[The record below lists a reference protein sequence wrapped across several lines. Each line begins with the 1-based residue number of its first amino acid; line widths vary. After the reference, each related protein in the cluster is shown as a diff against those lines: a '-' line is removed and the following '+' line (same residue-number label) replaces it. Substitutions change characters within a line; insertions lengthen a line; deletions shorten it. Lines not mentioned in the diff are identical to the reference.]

1 MPQLPRI
8 ETIVY
13 HQCVKEAKTTVA
25 LAKCAVRVFDARDNA
40 QLKAEEEEAHGRK
53 RRPVFSIIAH
63 RRPHLPRGYGSKSL
77 TKQLYEK
84 SGQSKNYQRDTR
96 RNPIRAQIRKRNF
109 PSKTPLSSSRSGKL
123 SASMDPLLRGAVDS
137 KSQEIQSAVEQ
148 RMRKKRKVH
157 SDINAMS
164 AKLSLN
170 LKQIAEKYI
179 RKALGELLGE
189 PTGTSNLENLRLIH
203 EHFQRTERINNYF
216 KHMNEENRSIF
227 LNVHERHLDQ
237 DALRGESTSTIRQ
250 PSDAIA
256 DLNYLKTEVCENSAK
271 KSSPDK
277 LSVLSPRLLSLFPD
291 HSRSSAKRLLSPTF
305 FSFQKDGYLSL
316 PEVFDVDVIITS
328 DQKYQQLMLDVVL
341 DVSGAGAVLE
351 NVVTSMKP
359 EMEDLQLVK
368 LPLVERL
375 SQKDADWMRYIVLC
389 FDVFWFPLLRTS
401 PNASGYIE

>member
-1 MPQLPRI
+1 MRGYSCPFQARAKELLPQLPRI

-157 SDINAMS
+157 SGS
-164 AKLSLN
+164 FFRL
-170 LKQIAEKYI
+170 
-179 RKALGELLGE
+179 KALAQPLW
-189 PTGTSNLENLRLIH
+189 
-203 EHFQRTERINNYF
+203 
-216 KHMNEENRSIF
+216 
-227 LNVHERHLDQ
+227 
-237 DALRGESTSTIRQ
+237 ARG
-250 PSDAIA
+250 P
-256 DLNYLKTEVCENSAK
+256 L
-271 KSSPDK
+271 
-277 LSVLSPRLLSLFPD
+277 
-291 HSRSSAKRLLSPTF
+291 RSSH
-305 FSFQKDGYLSL
+305 
-316 PEVFDVDVIITS
+316 
-328 DQKYQQLMLDVVL
+328 
-341 DVSGAGAVLE
+341 
-351 NVVTSMKP
+351 
-359 EMEDLQLVK
+359 LQLKCVGT
-368 LPLVERL
+368 R
-375 SQKDADWMRYIVLC
+375 
-389 FDVFWFPLLRTS
+389 
-401 PNASGYIE
+401 